1 MNLIDVVVTRIIDV
15 RPYRHFWLVEVEA
28 NAYGCLTK
36 TELIRDTEEQAR
48 SVKPGDVI
56 AV

>member
-1 MNLIDVVVTRIIDV
+1 MNLVDAIITRIIDV

-28 NAYGCLTK
+28 DAYGHLTR
-36 TELIRDTEEQAR
+36 TELFKATEELAR

>member
-1 MNLIDVVVTRIIDV
+1 MNLVDAVITRIIDI

-28 NAYGCLTK
+28 NAYGRLET
-36 TELIRDTEEQAR
+36 TELSKETEELAR

-56 AV
+56 AL

>member
-1 MNLIDVVVTRIIDV
+1 MNLIDAVITRIIDV

-28 NAYGCLTK
+28 NAYGGLTK